1 MQNLRGLRR
10 GSQGQLKFP
19 GMTNTPPE
27 FYREVVK
34 GNHSFFT
41 IPAVDSL
48 GRVSVFFTS
57 RRSGLGGRNDGMKLP
72 DDWNDIA
79 GLLGIEAE
87 RVITVHQVHGDHAV
101 LVDGR
106 NYRSVGSLQA
116 DAMISRT
123 PGIAIGVE
131 TADCV
136 PILLVDPATP
146 AIAAIHA
153 GWRSTVKKITR
164 KTVGRM
170 RDELGSDPGKMTA
183 AIGPAIGPECYE
195 VDEPVMGPMREA
207 FAFWQDV
214 TAPRGNKWTLDL
226 VKANIIELVQAGL
239 QKDHI
244 HSLGLCTSCRRDLF
258 YSFRAEGRTGR
269 MLSAVMIKP

>member
-1 MQNLRGLRR
+1 
-10 GSQGQLKFP
+10 
-19 GMTNTPPE
+19 MTNNPPAV
-27 FYREVVK
+27 YREVVK
-34 GNHSFFT
+34 GSHSFFT
-41 IPAVDSL
+41 ISALDRLGSSSL
-48 GRVSVFFTS
+48 FFTS
-57 RRSGLGGRNDGMKLP
+57 RRNGLGGRNNGVKPP

-79 GLLGIEAE
+79 GLFGIEPG
-87 RVITVHQVHGDHAV
+87 RVVTVHQVHGDHTV

-106 NYRSVGSLQA
+106 NYRSVRTLQA
-116 DAMISRT
+116 DAIISRT
-123 PGIAIGVE
+123 AGIAIGVE

-164 KTVGRM
+164 KTVERM
-170 RDELGSDPGKMTA
+170 QEEFGSDPAKLTA

-195 VDEPVMGPMREA
+195 VDELVMRPLREA
-207 FAFWQDV
+207 FSCWKDV
-214 TAPRGNKWTLDL
+214 ATPRADEKWSLDL
-226 VKANIIELVQAGL
+226 VKANSLELIQAGL
-239 QKDHI
+239 QNNHI

-269 MLSAVMIKP
+269 MLSAVMINT